1 MTMKIE
7 GLDDLNKTLI
17 ALSPTFRAEATKVVN
32 RTAQNIRST
41 AVRSI
46 QKPSGIGTYY
56 KKYQPNRMHIASAP
70 GQPPNTDTGRL
81 AGSIRAVESGKP
93 TAHVEALADYARA
106 LEFGTRN
113 MAARPFMTPA
123 VEAERAKYNTAIEE
137 ALKKAIKGSVKKV
150 TR

>member
-7 GLDDLNKTLI
+7 GLEDLNKTL
-17 ALSPTFRAEATKVVN
+17 AQVSSKFESEATALVN
-32 RTAQNIRST
+32 RTAQNIRNT

-46 QKPSGIGTYY
+46 QKQSPGGVEYE
-56 KKYQPNRMHIASAP
+56 KYNPRRSHVASAP

-93 TAHVEALADYARA
+93 TAHVDALADYARA

-123 VEAERAKYNTAIEE
+123 VEAERDKFRKGVNDLTAKA
-137 ALKKAIKGSVKKV
+137 

>member
-7 GLDDLNKTLI
+7 GMDDLNAVLAKLP
-17 ALSPTFRAEATKVVN
+17 AEFDREATALVN
-32 RTAQNIRST
+32 RTAQNIRNT

-46 QKPSGIGTYY
+46 QKHLSSGVTYEKY
-56 KKYQPNRMHIASAP
+56 KPRRTHIASAP

-81 AGSIRAVESGKP
+81 VGSIRAVESGTP
-93 TAHVEALADYARA
+93 TAYVEALAGYARH

-123 VEAERAKYNTAIEE
+123 VEAEREKFRKGVNELTAKA
-137 ALKKAIKGSVKKV
+137 
-150 TR
+150 TRWTK